1 VYAITSANTQ
11 FIGYVS
17 NGGNDT
23 TAQRTHIGETAGIAV
38 SSNVATATVGD
49 DSNALFRIVNVAW
62 VVEPLKNVSTDSPGQ
77 VIFKP
82 YSDAVLQA

>member
-23 TAQRTHIGETAGIAV
+23 TAQRTHIGENAGIAV
-38 SSNVATATVGD
+38 GSNVATVTVGD
-49 DSNALFRIVNVAW
+49 DSNALFRIINVAW
-62 VVEPLKNVSTDSPGQ
+62 VVEPLKNVSTDNPGQ
-77 VIFKP
+77 VVFKP